1 MSKLSVIVLLIILKA
16 VLLLIPIQQVGAS
29 IQTDQELQPSNT
41 LLTQISPFIEAITN
55 NITTH
60 NPNVDPEP
68 DPDKIKQLVEGI
80 GTEVGEIS
88 DTMAIQAMSEI
99 ASEVDS
105 DPKGPLAQSLIA
117 LSAQL
122 TPGTRPIDII
132 NNIVQRGG
140 GNIVDEIINA
150 ATAVVLESAISTAD
164 LENLLETTPSIG
176 IKAKINAIL
185 KVESSSSSIEENT
198 PTKMVVSGT
207 LTYTNNS
214 GINDEI
220 IPISI
225 GSPGQETHEYKRNA
239 HTDDKGIYEVDF
251 DDVRLPKGTYE
262 IVARPANDNY
272 SELSA
277 STQFLVESHPLSFND
292 IFPYLAASGIIIG
305 IVSYVPRWL
314 IRRKERNTLAEYM
327 IKIHDEYNKFS
338 KSKQIDY
345 LNHVS
350 GLRMELIEILKE
362 GKINE
367 AQYEMLDKKISD
379 FIDRV
384 SKDVYKFTK

>member
-1 MSKLSVIVLLIILKA
+1 MSKSSVIVLSI
-16 VLLLIPIQQVGAS
+16 VLLTGISLVPALQIGVNGQVQQQQPLQQQNQVNLSQAAKQIVQQV
-29 IQTDQELQPSNT
+29 SN
-41 LLTQISPFIEAITN
+41 A
-55 NITTH
+55 
-60 NPNVDPEP
+60 
-68 DPDKIKQLVEGI
+68 
-80 GTEVGEIS
+80 
-88 DTMAIQAMSEI
+88 
-99 ASEVDS
+99 
-105 DPKGPLAQSLIA
+105 
-117 LSAQL
+117 
-122 TPGTRPIDII
+122 TPGTNATEVHQILESEPAPTAEPGKSALFSSPTT
-132 NNIVQRGG
+132 NKSEEQ
-140 GNIVDEIINA
+140 EIID
-150 ATAVVLESAISTAD
+150 LIPLPQREAILDKKTSLQLSPSELSTLIQGTKDLVSQANNLTL
-164 LENLLETTPSIG
+164 LENILEATPSID
-176 IKAKINAIL
+176 IKSEINAIL
-185 KVESSSSSIEENT
+185 KVEPSSLSIEENT

-207 LTYTNNS
+207 LTYINNS
-214 GINDEI
+214 GINDEV

-225 GSPGQETHEYKRNA
+225 GSPGQKTYEYKRNA

-305 IVSYVPRWL
+305 IVSVIPRWY
-314 IRRKERNTLAEYM
+314 IRKRERKNLTQYM

-338 KSKQIDY
+338 KSKEIDY
-345 LNHVS
+345 LSHLS

-379 FIDRV
+379 YIDRV
-384 SKDVYKFTK
+384 SKDVYKLTK